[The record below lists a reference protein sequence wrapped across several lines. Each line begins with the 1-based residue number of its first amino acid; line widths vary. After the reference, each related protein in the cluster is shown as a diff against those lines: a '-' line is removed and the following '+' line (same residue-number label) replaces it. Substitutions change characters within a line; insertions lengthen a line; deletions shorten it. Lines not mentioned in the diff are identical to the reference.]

1 MSVMGTSIDLL
12 LRKYSEWSDFDVLEN
27 ANRYPGPTGFA
38 SYVAERAFDEIA
50 QATLPKELAEAH
62 RDGVVYIHK
71 LPWSIYLP
79 YCTGHSIQRIVQ
91 KGLVT
96 PTISSRPAKHFDTFV
111 DHIANYLITMQ
122 HYFTGAQA
130 LSSIEWYSGP
140 FIRRNSLDY
149 IRVKQN
155 IQRLL
160 FNLNYPSRVG
170 MQCLSE
176 DTEILTPEGWKQ
188 YSEVKIG
195 DQIYT
200 FNIETRR
207 LEVKRVKHVF
217 VDRYSGKMYNLL
229 SKTQN
234 QLISPRHRVV
244 RLTSKGRYK
253 LEPIEDVVKL
263 KPPIPIPTPAV
274 AENSSSGIELSDEQI
289 KLAAWILSRGRVRK
303 SKNEF
308 TIAIALRS
316 GEFLPKDL
324 EEITSLLKYFDLDY
338 KVKEGGRGKARTVIK
353 LPIHSSKK
361 VLDLLKGSVEEPP
374 LWLYKLNRAQARI
387 FIEVYANGSR
397 GVNKGKIRIA
407 TKSPLML
414 KALEAVAVLAGY
426 NVSSRKISSKKFN
439 DGTIYLLMLTN
450 SKHSYISRVVEVDYD
465 GVIWSVN
472 TDNETVIAR
481 RNGCI
486 FITGN
491 TPFTNF
497 TIALDA
503 PRRML
508 DGDYAYISG
517 ERANTLGEY
526 EVEARVFVKALSELY
541 REGDAVGQPFTFPIP
556 TLMATAKMLW
566 NDPEVYES
574 IFTAASKRGSF
585 YWLNTR
591 IVDPDA
597 TYAMCLHGSERI
609 IFKAK
614 EVIHVAEVREFFR
627 SYAGVLEAEELD
639 GAKWYTPREEVRV
652 LAVDIER
659 GEAKWMPVRR
669 FLTKKFKKAVKLK
682 LADGRSALVSPD
694 HPVPVYLMHEG
705 RVEVRKALE
714 LVDSANRNYMVP
726 VLVKEVEGSEGY
738 GRSISFTSEVRDSS
752 GLVKEVRASKVRGM
766 DFSPIDVGSSFT
778 SLNSTFME
786 FSEAISAE
794 CKNTIIE
801 SIEKLREP
809 RYLWNEVEY
818 LPQFMWTTPLSFR
831 KIFLLELL
839 NSQGSLSKEGWKLH
853 LWSMGMAEEIMLLA
867 SITGMYCYLKRLR
880 EGLFEITFL
889 TDVKRSSGEIENYKF
904 HRTGDLVWVAIDE
917 AEEVELESDED
928 FYDIEVNG
936 SHYFVH
942 SSGIVTHNCCR
953 IAIDLSEF
961 KHLNNKYQ
969 LRDLR
974 ELRRESLIKRER
986 MKFSGV
992 WAIPDVTGSINVVDV
1007 NLPRVALESRGN
1019 DSAFWERLSDALTIA
1034 KKALEWFRA
1043 RYIKLLKDYPTIYS
1057 MVSEYLWEFP
1067 SSHFNTI
1074 GLIGLP
1080 EAAAIIMGDP
1090 KLWIEGSRGE
1100 HLRAAEWMKR
1110 VVEYIVKTAR
1120 DWMAETGVP
1129 WNVEEVPGESAAA
1142 KLANRDASRYPEIL
1156 NYIPDPSN
1164 PIYSTSIAP
1173 YYAEISVAE
1182 KIEIESI
1189 VQKHFTG
1196 GVMMHIFLSEE
1207 SDPDALASLTK
1218 RLINTDVIYW
1228 SYTPALTICRKC
1240 SKSTVGAYSSCPKCG
1255 SSEVDIWSRIVG
1267 YYRPLRNWNPY
1278 RRREFYKRKHYSS
1291 SLA

>member
-1 MSVMGTSIDLL
+1 MSIMGTSIDPL

-50 QATLPKELAEAH
+50 RATLPKELAEAH
-62 RDGVVYIHK
+62 SEGIIYIHK

-111 DHIANYLITMQ
+111 DHVANYLITMQ

-149 IRVKQN
+149 VKVKQN

-176 DTEILTPEGWKQ
+176 DTEILTPEGWKS
-188 YSEVKIG
+188 YSEVRVG

-200 FNIETRR
+200 FNIETHR
-207 LEVKRVKHVF
+207 LEVKEVKHVF
-217 VDRYSGKMYNLL
+217 VGRYSGKMYNLL
-229 SKTQN
+229 SRTQD

-253 LEPIEDVVKL
+253 LEPIEDVLKL
-263 KPPIPIPTPAV
+263 KLPIPIPTPAIT
-274 AENSSSGIELSDEQI
+274 ENSNLGIELSDEQI
-289 KLAAWILSRGRVRK
+289 KLAAWVLSRGHVRK
-303 SKNEF
+303 SKNGL
-308 TIAIALRS
+308 TIAITLRS
-316 GEFLPKDL
+316 RGSSPKDL
-324 EEITSLLKYFDLDY
+324 EEITGLLKHFNLEY
-338 KVKEGGRGKARTVIK
+338 KVKVREGGCGKTHIVIK
-353 LPIHSSKK
+353 LPNHSSMKT
-361 VLDLLKGSVEEPP
+361 LDLIKGSVEEPP
-374 LWLYKLNRAQARI
+374 KWLYKLNKSQARI
-387 FIEVYANGSR
+387 FIEAYASGSKKV
-397 GVNKGKIRIA
+397 GWSKIRIA
-407 TKSPLML
+407 TSSPLML

-426 NVSSRKISSKKFN
+426 SVSLRRVTSKNSSN
-439 DGTIYLLMLTN
+439 RITYLLTLTN
-450 SKHSYISRVVEVDYD
+450 SKHSYISKVVEVDYD

-503 PRRML
+503 PRKML
-508 DGDYAYISG
+508 DGDCAYISG
-517 ERANTLGEY
+517 ERAGALGVY
-526 EVEARVFVKALSELY
+526 EVEARTFVKALSELY
-541 REGDAVGQPFTFPIP
+541 KEGDAVGQPFTFPIP

-597 TYAMCLHGSERI
+597 TYAMCLHGGERI
-609 IFKAK
+609 IFKARGR
-614 EVIHVAEVREFFR
+614 IHVAKVREFFR
-627 SYAGVLEAEELD
+627 SYAGVLEAEEPG
-639 GAKWYTPREEVRV
+639 GAKWYVTREEVKV
-652 LAVDIER
+652 LAVDIEK
-659 GEAKWMPVRR
+659 GEAKWMPVKRL
-669 FLTKKFKKAVKLK
+669 LTKKFKKAVRLK
-682 LADGRSALVSPD
+682 LTDGRTALVSPD
-694 HPVPVYLMHEG
+694 HPVPVYSVQEG
-705 RVEVRKALE
+705 RIEVRKALE
-714 LVDSANRNYMVP
+714 LVSLAANRDYMIP
-726 VLVKEVEGSEGY
+726 VLVKEVEEGESYGHSRSSIGEAKYISE
-738 GRSISFTSEVRDSS
+738 
-752 GLVKEVRASKVRGM
+752 LVKEVPAYRTQLT
-766 DFSPIDVGSSFT
+766 DFSYINAGNYFAAS
-778 SLNSTFME
+778 NSTLNME
-786 FSEAISAE
+786 LSEAVNAKCRNAI
-794 CKNTIIE
+794 TE
-801 SIEKLREP
+801 SINELH
-809 RYLWNEVEY
+809 LWSEGEH
-818 LPQFMWTTPLSFR
+818 LPEFLWSSPLDFR
-831 KIFLLELL
+831 KIFILELL
-839 NSQGSLSKEGWKLH
+839 NSHGSSSKGTWRLH
-853 LWSMGMAEEIMLLA
+853 LWSAKMAEEIMLLA
-867 SITGMYCYLKRLR
+867 SITGMYCYLKRLG
-880 EGLFEITFL
+880 GLFEITFL
-889 TDVKRSSGEIENYKF
+889 TDVKRSDVEIENSKF
-904 HRTGDLVWVAIDE
+904 HRIGDLVWVAIDE

-928 FYDIEVNG
+928 FYDIEIDG

-942 SSGIVTHNCCR
+942 SLGIVTHNCCR

-961 KHLNNKYQ
+961 KHLNNKYL
-969 LRDLR
+969 LRDLK
-974 ELRRESLIKRER
+974 ELKKESLVKRER

-1019 DSAFWERLSDALTIA
+1019 DNAFWERLSDVLAIA
-1034 KKALEWFRA
+1034 RRALEWFRA
-1043 RYIKLLKDYPTIYS
+1043 RYIKLLKDYPAIYS

-1067 SSHFNTI
+1067 GSHFNTI

-1080 EAAAIIMGDP
+1080 EAAAIMMGDP

-1100 HLRAAEWMKR
+1100 HLGAAEWMKR

-1142 KLANRDASRYPEIL
+1142 KLANKDASRYPEIL

-1173 YYAEISVAE
+1173 YYAEISIAE
-1182 KIEIESI
+1182 KVEIESM
-1189 VQKHFTG
+1189 VQKYFTG

-1207 SDPDALASLTK
+1207 PDPDALASLTK
-1218 RLINTDVIYW
+1218 RLINTDVVYW

-1240 SKSTVGAYSSCPKCG
+1240 GKSSVGVYSSCPKCG
-1255 SSEVDIWSRIVG
+1255 SIEVDVWSRIVG

-1291 SLA
+1291 SLT

>member
-1 MSVMGTSIDLL
+1 MSILGTSIDPL

-50 QATLPKELAEAH
+50 RATLPKELAEAH
-62 RDGVVYIHK
+62 DEGIIYIHK

-96 PTISSRPAKHFDTFV
+96 PTISSRPARHFDTFV
-111 DHIANYLITMQ
+111 DHVANYLITMQ

-140 FIRRNSLDY
+140 FIRRDSLDY
-149 IRVKQN
+149 TRVKQN

-176 DTEILTPEGWKQ
+176 DTEILTPEGWKS
-188 YSEVKIG
+188 YSEVSVG
-195 DQIYT
+195 DQVYT
-200 FNIETRR
+200 FNVETRR
-207 LEVKRVKHVF
+207 LEVKVVRHVF
-217 VDRYSGKMYNLL
+217 VDKYSGKMYSLL
-229 SKTQN
+229 NRTQS

-244 RLTSKGRYK
+244 RLASRGKYK
-253 LEPIEDVVKL
+253 LEPIEDVMKL

-274 AENSSSGIELSDEQI
+274 AENSNSGVELSSEEI
-289 KLAAWILSRGRVRK
+289 KLVAWVLSRGRVRK
-303 SKNEF
+303 SKKGLS
-308 TIAIALRS
+308 IAITLRS
-316 GEFLPKDL
+316 RGSSVKDL
-324 EEITSLLKYFDLDY
+324 EEIVGLLKCFNLEY
-338 KVKEGGRGKARTVIK
+338 KVEGYGKTNTIVK
-353 LPIHSSKK
+353 LPAHSSKK
-361 VLDLLKGSVEEPP
+361 IIDLLKGSVEEPP
-374 LWLYKLNRAQARI
+374 KWLYKLSRSQART
-387 FIEVYANGSR
+387 FIEAYASGS
-397 GVNKGKIRIA
+397 GEVSGGKIRIA
-407 TKSPLML
+407 VSSPSML

-426 NVSSRKISSKKFN
+426 SVSSRKLSSKKP
-439 DGTIYLLMLTN
+439 GGEATYLLTLTN
-450 SKHSYISRVVEVDYD
+450 SKHSYISRVIEVDYS

-503 PRRML
+503 PRMML

-517 ERANTLGEY
+517 ERAGALGVY
-526 EVEARVFVKALSELY
+526 EAEAKTFVKALSELY
-541 REGDAVGQPFTFPIP
+541 REGDAMGQPFTFPIP
-556 TLMATAKMLW
+556 TLMVTAKMLW

-591 IVDPDA
+591 IIDPDA

-609 IFKAK
+609 VFRANG
-614 EVIHVAEVREFFR
+614 VIHVAEFREFFR
-627 SYAGVLEAEELD
+627 NYAGTLEAEEPD
-639 GAKWYTPREEVRV
+639 GAKWYTARGEVEV

-659 GEAKWMPVRR
+659 GEARWMPVKR
-669 FLTKKFKKAVKLK
+669 FLTKRFRKAVRLR

-705 RVEVRKALE
+705 RVEVLRALE
-714 LVDSANRNYMVP
+714 LVGLATDKNCMIP
-726 VLVKEVEGSEGY
+726 VLVKEVEGSESHY
-738 GRSISFTSEVRDSS
+738 LSKLI
-752 GLVKEVRASKVRGM
+752 KEVDASKTWAT
-766 DFSPIDVGSSFT
+766 DYSHNVGSGFT
-778 SLNSTFME
+778 AHHNTLHTE
-786 FSEAISAE
+786 FGWAASDERRNAIA
-794 CKNTIIE
+794 E
-801 SIEKLREP
+801 SIEKTPGLRHPWSGGEH
-809 RYLWNEVEY
+809 
-818 LPQFMWTTPLSFR
+818 LPQFIWGSPLGFR
-831 KIFLLELL
+831 KTFLLKLL
-839 NSQGSLSKEGWKLH
+839 NSHGFLSERAWRLH
-853 LWSMGMAEEIMLLA
+853 LWSAETAEEVMLLA
-867 SITGMYCYLKRLR
+867 SITGVYCYLRKLD
-880 EGLFEITFL
+880 EGSFEVVFPV
-889 TDVKRSSGEIENYKF
+889 DAEKPGGEVKL
-904 HRTGDLVWVAIDE
+904 HRAGDLVWVAVDE

-928 FYDIEVNG
+928 FYDIEVYG
-936 SHYFVH
+936 THYFVH
-942 SSGIVTHNCCR
+942 SLGVVTHNCCR
-953 IAIDLSEF
+953 IAIDLGEF
-961 KHLNNKYQ
+961 KHLNNRYSLK
-969 LRDLR
+969 DLR
-974 ELRRESLIKRER
+974 QLKKELLVKRER

-1007 NLPRVALESRGN
+1007 NLPRVALESRKD
-1019 DSAFWERLSDALTIA
+1019 DSVFWERLNDALTMA
-1034 KKALEWFRA
+1034 RRALEWFRV

-1057 MVSEYLWEFP
+1057 MVGEYLWEFP
-1067 SSHFNTI
+1067 GSHFNTI

-1080 EAAAIIMGDP
+1080 EAAAIMAGDP
-1090 KLWIEGSRGE
+1090 RLWIEGSRSE
-1100 HLRAAEWMKR
+1100 HLKAAEWMKG

-1120 DWMAETGVP
+1120 EWMAETGVP

-1142 KLANRDASRYPEIL
+1142 KLASKDASRYPEVL

-1173 YYAEISVAE
+1173 YYAEISIAE
-1182 KIEIESI
+1182 KIEIESM
-1189 VQKHFTG
+1189 VQKYFTG

-1207 SDPDALASLTK
+1207 PDPDALASLTK
-1218 RLINTDVIYW
+1218 KLINTDVVYW

-1240 SKSTVGAYSSCPKCG
+1240 GRSYVGVYSSCPKCG
-1255 SSEVDIWSRIVG
+1255 SSEVDVWSRIVG